1 MEFPMLEDLV
11 RSNGENIL
19 FAAFFATLA
28 VLGVLETQSAMRA
41 DGGKRRYRWPANFA
55 LTAANIAIMGIL
67 PLSQLAMADL
77 ARDQG
82 FGLLNMGDGGPFLGL
97 VVTFLAFSLQSW
109 AVHLAMHKI
118 PVLWRVHRVHHTDTH
133 LDISTTVRFHPVE
146 FIIQLPVSAAVI
158 LALGAPPS
166 AVILYGIFDAVVNA
180 FSHANLRLPAR
191 LDRALGLVIVTPHL
205 HRVHH
210 SPIRPET
217 DSNFGATLPLWDRLF
232 GTFRAKSPEA
242 LAVQGIGLN
251 EMQDDRAWSLWWML
265 SLPFRP
271 ILRDAAEA
279 SRKATDAP
287 ADLRV
292 DP

>member
-1 MEFPMLEDLV
+1 MSEDFLRV
-11 RSNGENIL
+11 HGEDIL

-28 VLGVLETQSAMRA
+28 VLALMETRSAMRA
-41 DGGKRRYRWPANFA
+41 EGANRLRRWPTNFG
-55 LTAANIAIMGIL
+55 LTAANIVIMGLL

-82 FGLLNMGDGGPFLGL
+82 LGWLNQRPSGPFLGL

-109 AVHLAMHKI
+109 AVHLAMHKV
-118 PVLWRVHRVHHTDTH
+118 PLLWRVHRVHHTDTH

-146 FIIQLPVSAAVI
+146 FIIQMPVSAVVV
-158 LALGAPPS
+158 LTLGAPPS

-180 FSHANLRLPAR
+180 VSHANLRLPDR

-210 SPIRPET
+210 SPVWPET

-232 GTFRAKSPEA
+232 GTYRSKPAEE
-242 LAVQGIGLN
+242 LGRQGIGLN
-251 EMQDDRAWSLWWML
+251 EMQDRRAWSFWWML

-271 ILRDAAEA
+271 ILRDGAERR
-279 SRKATDAP
+279 RKTPDAP
-287 ADLRV
+287 PDLRS

>member
-1 MEFPMLEDLV
+1 MTEDFL
-11 RSNGENIL
+11 RAQGETLL

-28 VLGVLETQSAMRA
+28 MLAILETRAAMRPEDA
-41 DGGKRRYRWPANFA
+41 RRLQRWPANFA
-55 LTAANIAIMGIL
+55 LTVLNIAVMGAL

-82 FGLLNMGDGGPFLGL
+82 LGLLNQRLSGPVLGL
-97 VVTFLAFSLQSW
+97 IATFLVFSLQSW
-109 AVHLAMHKI
+109 AVHLAMHKL
-118 PVLWRVHRVHHTDTH
+118 PVLWRVHRVHHTDVH

-146 FIIQLPVSAAVI
+146 FIIQMPISAAVV
-158 LALGAPPS
+158 LALGAPPA
-166 AVILYGIFDAVVNA
+166 AVILYGIFDALVNA

-191 LDRALGLVIVTPHL
+191 VDRALALFIVTPHL

-210 SPIRPET
+210 SPVRPET

-232 GTFRAKSPEA
+232 GTYRAKTPEA
-242 LAVQGIGLN
+242 LAEQGIGLT
-251 EMQDDRAWSLWWML
+251 EMQDSRAWSLWWML

-271 ILRDAAEA
+271 ILRNADGA
-279 SRKATDAP
+279 SRKSRDAP
-287 ADLRV
+287 PTDLRA